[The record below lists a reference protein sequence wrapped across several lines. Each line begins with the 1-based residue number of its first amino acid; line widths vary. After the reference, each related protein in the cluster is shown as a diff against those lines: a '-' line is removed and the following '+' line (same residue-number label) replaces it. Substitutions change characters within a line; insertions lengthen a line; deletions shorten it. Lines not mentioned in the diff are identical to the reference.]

1 MSAAEQLADVMRDVE
16 QYLRAE
22 TDNAAKLAKSLI
34 ALKVARLVV
43 RASGG
48 DEAEAVSLAFGAMRG
63 ADGAHEDTAVATLES
78 AGVAVWPALRLV
90 EDREHKA
97 SEELERDNLVPWGAP

>member
-1 MSAAEQLADVMRDVE
+1 MSAAEVLADVMRDVE

-43 RASGG
+43 RA
-48 DEAEAVSLAFGAMRG
+48 RG
-63 ADGAHEDTAVATLES
+63 AAPLSNILPTL
-78 AGVAVWPALRLV
+78 LHR
-90 EDREHKA
+90 R
-97 SEELERDNLVPWGAP
+97 

>member
-22 TDNAAKLAKSLI
+22 SSTAAKLAKSLI

-48 DEAEAVSLAFGAMRG
+48 DEAEAVSLAFATMRG
-63 ADGAHEDTAVATLES
+63 PDGAHESTAVATLES

-90 EDREHKA
+90 EDREREA
-97 SEELERDNLVPWGAP
+97 SEESELDNLVPWGTP

>member
-1 MSAAEQLADVMRDVE
+1 MSAELRQQVDDVLRDVE

-22 TDNAAKLAKSLI
+22 TDTAAKLAKSLI

-48 DEAEAVSLAFGAMRG
+48 DDADAGSLAFAAMRG
-63 ADGAHEDTAVATLES
+63 PDGAHEAQAVETLER

-90 EDREHKA
+90 EDRERDAAEEREWEA
-97 SEELERDNLVPWGAP
+97 SHE

>member
-1 MSAAEQLADVMRDVE
+1 MSAAEALADVMRDVE

-22 TDNAAKLAKSLI
+22 SSTAAKLAKSLI

-48 DEAEAVSLAFGAMRG
+48 DEAEAVSLAFATMRG
-63 ADGAHEDTAVATLES
+63 PDGAHESTAVATLES

-90 EDREHKA
+90 EDREREA
-97 SEELERDNLVPWGAP
+97 SDEAERDALVPWGTP